1 MGALPKA
8 GKLTEQSRK
17 KKHHKQFFQG
27 LATLLFL
34 EISLQF
40 IVQQT
45 HYNQKQD
52 VRRRLGCG

>member
-1 MGALPKA
+1 MG
-8 GKLTEQSRK
+8 TEQSRK